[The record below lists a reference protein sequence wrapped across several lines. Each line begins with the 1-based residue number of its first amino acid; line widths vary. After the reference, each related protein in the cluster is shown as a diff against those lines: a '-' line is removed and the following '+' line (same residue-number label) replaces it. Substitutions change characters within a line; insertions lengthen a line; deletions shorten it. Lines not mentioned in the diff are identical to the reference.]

1 MDNQPYGEV
10 IYAGRIAYQYKL
22 SEEDYNS
29 GNFPEEI
36 IIKNGTTAICD
47 FAFDG
52 TKVHNV
58 FLPDSLEIIGN
69 GAFWDCNISEITI
82 PKNVQQIGE
91 NAFAVKY
98 GTCLQTIRGYKGT
111 AAERY
116 AKENEITFITLEE
129 LVNSILGD
137 ADGDGE
143 VGVSDTTIIQRRL
156 TNTSVPYPEETLMNA
171 DVDGD
176 SELTI
181 LDATFIQRHIAKI
194 SVPYPI
200 GEPKA

>member
-1 MDNQPYGEV
+1 M
-10 IYAGRIAYQYKL
+10 
-22 SEEDYNS
+22 
-29 GNFPEEI
+29 
-36 IIKNGTTAICD
+36 
-47 FAFDG
+47 
-52 TKVHNV
+52 HNV

-156 TNTSVPYPEETLMNA
+156 TNTSVPYPEKTLMNA

-176 SELTI
+176 GVLTI